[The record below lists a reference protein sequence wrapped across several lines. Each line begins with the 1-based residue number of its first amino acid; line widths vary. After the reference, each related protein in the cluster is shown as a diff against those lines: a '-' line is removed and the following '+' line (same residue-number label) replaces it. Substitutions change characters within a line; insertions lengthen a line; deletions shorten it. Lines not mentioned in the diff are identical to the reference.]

1 MSILKNGNEKL
12 TFRKY
17 SVNIQQ
23 ETEDRTSA
31 VKKLKKEN
39 RAASVRM
46 TFFRNPSPAPLTFR
60 SANETIFSFS

>member
-39 RAASVRM
+39 RAASVRKIG
-46 TFFRNPSPAPLTFR
+46 RAHV
-60 SANETIFSFS
+60 